1 MATVS
6 MESLWNFLNSIS
18 LSRQNKLWLAKHL
31 MDDTKVNKDEVT
43 DDKYTIWGPADE
55 EEAVDAVMAAEKEIE
70 SGDVEP
76 IEELLK
82 ETYKKIGYEH

>member
-31 MDDTKVNKDEVT
+31 MDDTEGATKVGYDELGIPSPVT
-43 DDKYTIWGPADE
+43 SQEALKLINEIE
-55 EEAVDAVMAAEKEIE
+55 EENGMLGEISAEDGMKDTRDLID
-70 SGDVEP
+70 SYG
-76 IEELLK
+76 
-82 ETYKKIGYEH
+82 H